1 MKVIERQGGTGDATG
16 LLLWNR
22 LPGTGLFITF
32 LAPERCRMTRRL
44 DTPPPPPSTKRPPD
58 ATTPPYTPGGVT
70 APEKDDAV
78 SPAEKTAPPN
88 SYPPK
93 RKP

>member
-1 MKVIERQGGTGDATG
+1 
-16 LLLWNR
+16 
-22 LPGTGLFITF
+22 
-32 LAPERCRMTRRL
+32 MTRRL
-44 DTPPPPPSTKRPPD
+44 DTPPPRPTRRPPD

-70 APEKDDAV
+70 PPTGEGAE
-78 SPAEKTAPPN
+78 SPDEKTAPPD

>member
-1 MKVIERQGGTGDATG
+1 
-16 LLLWNR
+16 
-22 LPGTGLFITF
+22 
-32 LAPERCRMTRRL
+32 MTRRL